1 MGCEFSD
8 VVVFGARSSKGQGE
22 PERRFLNSVLYI
34 AGEAQQTLIMSDR
47 TLTLDSLQG
56 GVGYLEVEFDS
67 LFQYL

>member
-1 MGCEFSD
+1 M
-8 VVVFGARSSKGQGE
+8 
-22 PERRFLNSVLYI
+22 LYV